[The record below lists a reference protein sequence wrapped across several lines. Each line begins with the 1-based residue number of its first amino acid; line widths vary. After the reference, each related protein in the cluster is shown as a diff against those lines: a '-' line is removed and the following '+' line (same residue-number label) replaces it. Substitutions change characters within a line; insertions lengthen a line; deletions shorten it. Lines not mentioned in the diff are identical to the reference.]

1 MCAPKFISFIDFNSS
16 QKGIDITK
24 LKPGTKIFV
33 TTTNNLY
40 TITIIDGCKVKVK
53 GGRYFPQEEEKI
65 LTGSTWGGSMIK
77 LNWIGYDMCME
88 FGNRFCFVLTSPV
101 QNAIILGD
109 DWYYELSWSKEQ
121 DSTLE
126 T

>member
-1 MCAPKFISFIDFNSS
+1 MCVPKFISFIDCDFSK
-16 QKGIDITK
+16 KGIDVSK

-33 TTTNNLY
+33 TTINNLY

-53 GGRYFPQEEEKI
+53 GGKYFPNEEEKI
-65 LTGSTWGGSMIK
+65 FCGSTWGGSMIK

-88 FGNRFCFVLTSPV
+88 FGSQLYFVLTSRV

-109 DWYYELSWSKEQ
+109 DWYYELSWSKEH
-121 DSTLE
+121 DSTS
-126 T
+126 